1 MSALM
6 LTILL
11 LLIAAVALLLIA
23 GSRRPPG
30 VTDDRDTV
38 NTAFYQRRL
47 QELEEDEAQGVV
59 AERPEMVR
67 ELQQTLLLDVPGQQ
81 PPQAR
86 QVSRLWLLPGALVL
100 VLASLGLYLQTGGL
114 PQVLAWQQ
122 VKNELPALRAQVMDP
137 NAKPLS
143 MEQLARLAL
152 GIRSELQQDPQN
164 VNDWMM
170 LGRLGM
176 VLNNAATAGQAFR
189 HALQLSPQDAEA
201 KLSYAEVLTRSS
213 DQQDNQQATALL
225 DEMAAADGSNLRILG
240 LLAFNA
246 FERQRYAQAIE
257 VWQKMLQLLPPDDAR
272 VAMIQRSI
280 EQAKT
285 ESGKQNSHLALTV
298 SLAAGAEKMLPAGGV
313 LYISVSDGSTPVPV
327 AVKKMPLSHF
337 PLSLTLDD
345 SNAMMPQRLLSAQH
359 QVQVRVRISRNG
371 SANPQPGDWFGQS
384 AVTPYDGQQQLA
396 VEINQQVTGGNQ

>member
-30 VTDDRDTV
+30 VTDDRDAV
-38 NTAFYQRRL
+38 NTAFYQRRM

-67 ELQQTLLLDVPGQQ
+67 ELQQTLLLDVPGQAL
-81 PPQAR
+81 PQAR

-164 VNDWMM
+164 FNDWMM

-213 DQQDNQQATALL
+213 DPQDNQQATALL

>member
-213 DQQDNQQATALL
+213 DPQDNQQATALL